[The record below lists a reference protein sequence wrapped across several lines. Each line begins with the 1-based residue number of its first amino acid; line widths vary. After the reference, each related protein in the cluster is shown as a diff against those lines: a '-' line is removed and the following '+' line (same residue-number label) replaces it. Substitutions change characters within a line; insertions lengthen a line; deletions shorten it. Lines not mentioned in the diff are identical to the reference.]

1 MASYYELLQV
11 PVDASDEAIRSSTQW
26 ARQAVAHDPDRERRL
41 AAIDE
46 AYETLR
52 EPTLRRVYD
61 DQLAAG
67 TAPSI
72 AGNGVVLVA
81 ADAPLPLAGSLCS
94 ICGLTPATD
103 FVVLRAMSWWSWR
116 PPGDDRSY
124 CRDHGR
130 AEVAEANR
138 YNLTAGW
145 WRLPVNLIFAA
156 INLNSLRRFSSL
168 DPPSP

>member
-11 PVDASDEAIRSSTQW
+11 PVDASDESIRSSAQW

-46 AYETLR
+46 AFETLR

-61 DQLAAG
+61 EKLSAG
-67 TAPSI
+67 TASSI
-72 AGNGVVLVA
+72 AANGVVLVA
-81 ADAPLPLAGSLCS
+81 ADAPLPIAGSNCS
-94 ICGLTPATD
+94 VCGLGPTAD
-103 FVVLRAMSWWSWR
+103 FVVLRAVSWWSWR
-116 PPGDDRSY
+116 EPGNDRSY

-130 AEVAEANR
+130 AEVAAANR

-145 WRLPVNLIFAA
+145 WRLPINLIFAA

-168 DPPSP
+168 DPPRR

>member
-11 PVDASDEAIRSSTQW
+11 SVDASDEAIRASAQW

-46 AYETLR
+46 AYETLQ

-61 DQLAAG
+61 EKLAAG
-67 TAPSI
+67 TAPPI
-72 AGNGVVLVA
+72 ASNGVVLVA
-81 ADAPLPLAGSLCS
+81 ADAPLPLLGRNCS
-94 ICGLTPATD
+94 VCGLGPTAD
-103 FVVLRAMSWWSWR
+103 FVVLRAVSWWSWR
-116 PPGDDRSY
+116 EPGDDRSY

-130 AEVAEANR
+130 AEIAAANR

-145 WRLPVNLIFAA
+145 WRVPVNLIFAA
-156 INLNSLRRFSSL
+156 INLNSLRRFSAL
-168 DPPSP
+168 EPPPR